1 MTKKNTYSVL
11 NTNNFINIK
20 AVNSNQKSII
30 DGLGD
35 KHKTTRK
42 LFI

>member
-1 MTKKNTYSVL
+1 MTKKNTYSVF
-11 NTNNFINIK
+11 NTDKFYNFK

-30 DGLGD
+30 DSLGD

>member
-1 MTKKNTYSVL
+1 MQIRY
-11 NTNNFINIK
+11 INLRG
-20 AVNSNQKSII
+20 VNSQKSII

-35 KHKTTRK
+35 KHETTRK